1 MGRASQ
7 EALPSRRPIFNLIGS
22 LEGWYPTPTLTIRA
36 SRESRLA
43 SRAPL
48 FYFPTPFFISPGGIF
63 FSCPPFLRPARAPP
77 PPRVAAAPTPN
88 PRVSIPIPTLGI
100 INDRDARVTGRGP
113 VIHGDIF
120 SRPPFLF
127 SRGGFFIS
135 TPFFLPGGAFFTTP
149 APFSRDAWGAFQ
161 RGYRPNFS
169 PISLDQEEN

>member
-48 FYFPTPFFISPGGIF
+48 FYFPPPFFISPGGVF
-63 FSCPPFLRPARAPP
+63 FLPPPFLRPARAPP

-120 SRPPFLF
+120 SRPPFFIFARGLFYFHPLF
-127 SRGGFFIS
+127 SSRGRIFYDPR
-135 TPFFLPGGAFFTTP
+135 PFFA
-149 APFSRDAWGAFQ
+149 
-161 RGYRPNFS
+161 
-169 PISLDQEEN
+169 

>member
-43 SRAPL
+43 PRAPL
-48 FYFPTPFFISPGGIF
+48 FYFPPPFFIFPGGGIF
-63 FSCPPFLRPARAPP
+63 SPAPFFAPRARPAPASRDAF
-77 PPRVAAAPTPN
+77 PTPN

-135 TPFFLPGGAFFTTP
+135 TPFFFPGAHFFTTP

-161 RGYRPNFS
+161 RGYRPNFP